1 MRVTICLAFALLVT
15 PALGAPKAGQGK
27 KYLDA
32 AIKLYGAFEFE
43 RALAQLEK
51 ARKLSEGP
59 EMDVTIALY
68 MGIVQLELGHDDQAE
83 SELRTALSLDGNA
96 VLPTRVSPKVQQLFD
111 GLKAQMN
118 KPPEKVE
125 PPPPTPAPAPAPEP
139 VAPPRPAVRQ
149 TSGSAPSLW
158 WAPGAA
164 GVLLAAA
171 GVVLL
176 FEAKGMNDALL
187 GHGATEPDPMTAL
200 QYRTQGPTFQALGF
214 AGIAVGAA
222 CVAVSAVLLFLG
234 PKLFAALT
242 PSTRSTAWAEVW

>member
-1 MRVTICLAFALLVT
+1 MLRSICLAFALLLT

-83 SELRTALSLDGNA
+83 SELKTALSLDGNA

-111 GLKAQMN
+111 GLKTQMN

-125 PPPPTPAPAPAPEP
+125 PAPSPVPPPEPEP
-139 VAPPRPAVRQ
+139 VRPPRPAVRQ
-149 TSGSAPSLW
+149 SSSEAPSLW

-164 GVLLAAA
+164 GVLVAVA

-187 GHGATEPDPMTAL
+187 GHGATEPDPVTAL
-200 QYRTQGPTFQALGF
+200 QYRSQGPAFQALGF
-214 AGIAVGAA
+214 TGIAVGAA
-222 CVAVSAVLLFLG
+222 CVVVSAGLYFVV
-234 PKLFAALT
+234 PKLFAALA
-242 PSTRSTAWAEVW
+242 PQTRSTALAGWW

>member
-1 MRVTICLAFALLVT
+1 MRRSVCLAFALLLT
-15 PALGAPKAGQGK
+15 PAFGAPKAGQGK

-43 RALAQLEK
+43 RALTQLEK

-68 MGIVQLELGHDDQAE
+68 MGIVQLELGHDEQAE
-83 SELRTALSLDGNA
+83 SELKTALSLDGNA

-111 GLKAQMN
+111 GLKTQMN

-125 PPPPTPAPAPAPEP
+125 PAPVPTPEPEP
-139 VAPPRPAVRQ
+139 VRPPRPAVRQ
-149 TSGSAPSLW
+149 SSAEAPSLW

-164 GVLLAAA
+164 GVLFAVA

-187 GHGATEPDPMTAL
+187 GHGATEPDAVTAL
-200 QYRTQGPTFQALGF
+200 QYRSQGPAFQALGF
-214 AGIAVGAA
+214 TGIAVGAA
-222 CVAVSAVLLFLG
+222 CLVVSAGLYFVA
-234 PKLFAALT
+234 PKLFAALM
-242 PSTRSTAWAEVW
+242 PVMQSTALAGLW